1 MAYVDE
7 QTQRINDLYA
17 NLKKQQTDQAAA
29 QNNQAIEALRKQLA
43 EQLPQYQTAR
53 AQADVGQVQNMNK
66 LKEYMANSGAFNSGD
81 NLSRASNILTQR
93 ANTVNQINGN
103 ENQFTTGINTKIA
116 DSNNQY
122 NNTVSSINSSLDA
135 QRAKDIA
142 SLMEQIRQQD
152 LAAQE
157 AEKQRQF
164 QAQQALEAYQRQQEQ
179 IKQQQAY
186 EATQAEKAYQRQVA
200 LQQQQAAAAAK
211 ASASRASS
219 SSSRSKAP
227 SKTDLQNQYYAKFK
241 QAINDRDYELAK
253 SLVYDDQN
261 GIIQD
266 LGGSFWNKLEKEFWK
281 WQAG

>member
-17 NLKKQQTDQAAA
+17 NLKKQQTDQAAT

-164 QAQQALEAYQRQQEQ
+164 QEQ
-179 IKQQQAY
+179 
-186 EATQAEKAYQRQVA
+186 QAEKQRAYESAQAEKQRQFQA
-200 LQQQQAAAAAK
+200 AQAAAAAK